1 MDISSYWVVLRRWS
15 LMLVA
20 AAIVSGAVGY
30 AVSSQSPSTYEARA
44 RLLVGPVNG
53 EFDVLRAS
61 SALTVTYAALAVTEP
76 QMSEVATELG
86 GSVTAEDLS
95 ETLTVQSNADTRIL
109 TVVARHA
116 DAGSAA
122 GIANAAA
129 SQLVALARTPGAAPA
144 GRVTLIDPAVAPS
157 EPVAPNVTMVALM
170 AAAAGLI
177 FAGAIAALFEYF
189 GSAIRT
195 PSDLAKLAG
204 VPALGSVP
212 AMRRRTGSG
221 LGILAHWE
229 SDSAAALRYRSI
241 LLRMPLGTADGVRS
255 LLVLACDGSRDADD
269 FAGNLA
275 ATAARAGRRVILA
288 EVDDPEVRLQRV
300 DTKPARRGKGDE
312 PPAVDVNALGVAVSS
327 GLTFVPLPETHV
339 ASQNDAGELLEV
351 FADNAD
357 VSIIASAPVH
367 QSRSALLLA
376 PAVDGVVIVAQA
388 SHVHPENVAYTA
400 ESLRYVSARVIGAVL
415 LEREGWRPFRR
426 RRSSRVRRDRET
438 PAPALK

>member
-177 FAGAIAALFEYF
+177 FAGAIAALFE
-189 GSAIRT
+189 
-195 PSDLAKLAG
+195 
-204 VPALGSVP
+204 
-212 AMRRRTGSG
+212 
-221 LGILAHWE
+221 
-229 SDSAAALRYRSI
+229 
-241 LLRMPLGTADGVRS
+241 
-255 LLVLACDGSRDADD
+255 
-269 FAGNLA
+269 
-275 ATAARAGRRVILA
+275 
-288 EVDDPEVRLQRV
+288 
-300 DTKPARRGKGDE
+300 
-312 PPAVDVNALGVAVSS
+312 
-327 GLTFVPLPETHV
+327 
-339 ASQNDAGELLEV
+339 
-351 FADNAD
+351 
-357 VSIIASAPVH
+357 
-367 QSRSALLLA
+367 
-376 PAVDGVVIVAQA
+376 
-388 SHVHPENVAYTA
+388 
-400 ESLRYVSARVIGAVL
+400 
-415 LEREGWRPFRR
+415 
-426 RRSSRVRRDRET
+426 
-438 PAPALK
+438 